1 MRRIVGASFAL
12 ALQGALIALAAP
24 FASVAWA
31 GEPGKPKPGA
41 YCKIPEEGQAAV
53 CLEPAQS
60 NYKEFFHGLS
70 DGTLSD
76 EEARRVESDVATG
89 ADGDRAYEALS
100 TLAYG
105 YYRLAR
111 AASAEHG
118 QDPEIVARLE
128 RWNAL
133 LSEAYARSGDDA
145 AYREAVRTAAL
156 DVQRRAPPMGL
167 RCTDAAGNVTKC
179 DSTEAVVRAMDEAR
193 DKAGVRGRL
202 GALIDRIFGANP

>member
-1 MRRIVGASFAL
+1 MRALVGAGLVL
-12 ALQGALIALAAP
+12 ALQGAFVALATP
-24 FASVAWA
+24 FASAVWA
-31 GEPGKPKPGA
+31 AEPGKPKPGA
-41 YCKIPEEGQAAV
+41 YCKIPQEGQAAV
-53 CLEPAQS
+53 CLEPAQN

-70 DGTLSD
+70 DGALSD
-76 EEARRVESDVATG
+76 EAARRVESDVAAG
-89 ADGDRAYEALS
+89 AGGDRAYEALS

-133 LSEAYARSGDDA
+133 LSAAYAQSGEDA
-145 AYREAVRTAAL
+145 AYRDAVRTAAL
-156 DVQRRAPPMGL
+156 DVQHRAPPVGL

-202 GALIDRIFGANP
+202 GGLIDRIFGSSP